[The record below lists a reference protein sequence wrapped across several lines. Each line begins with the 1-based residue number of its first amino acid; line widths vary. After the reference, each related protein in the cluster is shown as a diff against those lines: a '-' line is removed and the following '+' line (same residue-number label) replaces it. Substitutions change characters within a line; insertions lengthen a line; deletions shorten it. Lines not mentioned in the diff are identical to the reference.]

1 MNRGKT
7 KSKGPRTRSTSK
19 HAVHMLAMAAE
30 DGGDV
35 VDAAARIAN
44 FMESANETTIA
55 LISAMIIN
63 GGNIS
68 GAAEQLGMNASY
80 CRNLVSK
87 HPLIREVVAKYR
99 ETMISSLDDW
109 VTLVPRA
116 KGAMLSLLNDR
127 DGKVRYLAAKD
138 ILDRAEGKATSK
150 LDVKITDERPVL
162 SELEAQLAFALMQ
175 QKGMSYA
182 AAVQWIKGNPQEVT
196 QWIEKNALRVEPEAI
211 SRIALTDGNT
221 PENGPEA
228 VPEDAE
234 EDVQEG
240 IQDGYHTEKSPILDA
255 MLEPD

>member
-1 MNRGKT
+1 M
-7 KSKGPRTRSTSK
+7 SA
-19 HAVHMLAMAAE
+19 HAVRMLAMTAE

-44 FMESANETTIA
+44 FMESASETTIA

-63 GGNIS
+63 GGNIT
-68 GAAEQLGMNASY
+68 GAAKQLGMNASY
-80 CRNLVSK
+80 CRDMVSK

-116 KGAMLSLLNDR
+116 KGAMLALLNDR

-196 QWIEKNALRVEPEAI
+196 QWIEKNALMVEPEAI
-211 SRIALTDGNT
+211 SRIALSDGNSSET
-221 PENGPEA
+221 GP
-228 VPEDAE
+228 VDAS
-234 EDVQEG
+234 DSPG
-240 IQDGYHTEKSPILDA
+240 IGSGEVAERGYHTEKSLTLDA
-255 MLEPD
+255 ILE